1 MILLFQE
8 ITKDHTQHKHPIQR
22 GCAETAEIVSN
33 KLPVVVQ
40 ANSFFLIGLEQ
51 RQAAV
56 FAEFGK
62 RASSLWDLGA
72 SSFIEVWQRC
82 TITLLSPVGF
92 VGNVEGGA

>member
-1 MILLFQE
+1 M
-8 ITKDHTQHKHPIQR
+8 
-22 GCAETAEIVSN
+22 
-33 KLPVVVQ
+33 
-40 ANSFFLIGLEQ
+40 
-51 RQAAV
+51 

-92 VGNVEGGA
+92 VGNVEGGREPPVAEWRHCAGSVDCRGPACKRPVVSRRLRVTFVGCGLQLIAGAR